1 MAPSP
6 GATHGTNRSD
16 VRTGR
21 LQGCNNSPML
31 RSLHAVR
38 RARPARRSTSV
49 VLAVTVLTTLLHLVA
64 WPTASADD
72 TAEGDGSSRTAP
84 MSRGA
89 DPRLLTSARTNTNP
103 DFIDMP
109 EGCFTEE
116 PSYALTPK
124 PCRLTPHRKGAPLI
138 VLWGDSHAWMLT
150 PAIRKAVRAKKV
162 NVVSLMQG
170 GCPPM
175 FSDLS
180 TPEKLAKSNGCDDFG
195 HYVIDYLDKA
205 RRAKRPLRLV
215 VAMAWE
221 LYHNVTDAP
230 NGADKKYP
238 GFTNDYISDNAR
250 KSLAGTPRAFRALG
264 RMHIKTDIVA
274 AEPMIYQTA
283 PFCPSYGFLCPLPR
297 QAVLKDA
304 KENNA
309 RIREMRS
316 LLTEKGIVIRPAKT
330 LCTTT
335 VCRGVIDGVP
345 VHYDRIHL
353 GQRASWRL
361 SGHFAPTISAVL
373 AEARAARS
381 TR

>member
-1 MAPSP
+1 
-6 GATHGTNRSD
+6 
-16 VRTGR
+16 
-21 LQGCNNSPML
+21 ML
-31 RSLHAVR
+31 RSLQAVR
-38 RARPARRSTSV
+38 RARSRQTSTL
-49 VLAVTVLTTLLHLVA
+49 VLALAVLVTLLPGA
-64 WPTASADD
+64 SWPTASAGDD
-72 TAEGDGSSRTAP
+72 TAGSRGSSAAATPARET
-84 MSRGA
+84 
-89 DPRLLTSARTNTNP
+89 DPLLRTSARTNTNP

-162 NVVSLMQG
+162 NVISLMQG

-175 FSDLS
+175 FPDLS
-180 TPEKLAKSNGCDDFG
+180 TPEKVASSNGCDHFG
-195 HYVIDYLDKA
+195 QYVIDYLDKA
-205 RRAKRPLRLV
+205 RRFKRPLRLV

-250 KSLAGTPRAFRALG
+250 KSLVGTPRAFRALG

-309 RIREMRS
+309 RIRQMRS
-316 LLTEKGIVIRPAKT
+316 LLTEKGLVIRPAKT
-330 LCTTT
+330 LCNAT

-361 SGHFAPTISAVL
+361 SDHFAPTISAVL
-373 AEARAARS
+373 AEARGARS